1 MDERTL
7 RVLEFAKVRDR
18 LAAQTVTAIG
28 RETATALMP
37 SPDPDMVRRWQQ
49 GTREAIS
56 LLADGDVP
64 LRGTSDI
71 RDALQRCQIGSAL
84 EPRELLAMRDTLAT
98 IRQCKGYIDAR
109 RDRVEQL
116 RELADQMA
124 VFSDLEEAIRRTV
137 ADDGTIPDS
146 ASPDLA
152 RIRRER
158 RTTEARIREKLDDLL
173 RGSSARML
181 QDALV
186 TTRGD
191 RFVVPVKQEFKGQFP
206 GVLHDQSSSG
216 ATAFMEPLA
225 VVPLG
230 NRMRE
235 LDIEERDEITRLLRA
250 LSGRIGVKAEAIG
263 WAYEAVGH
271 VDFAV
276 AKARLADLMHASPPE
291 IETTGSL
298 RFMHARHPLLTG
310 DVVPID
316 IWLGEEFTTL
326 VLTGPN
332 TGGKTVTLKTVGLL
346 TLMAQ
351 AGLFLPADPGSHA
364 AVFSQVFADIGDEQ
378 SIEQSLSTF
387 SSHMGA
393 IVKILKQ
400 LDDEISRGSPSPP
413 LGGEGRVRG
422 VTALVLLDEIGAGTD
437 PAEGVALA
445 RALIEH
451 LHALGARTVVTTHYS
466 ELKAL
471 AYDHPGIQNASVEFD
486 TLTLAPTYRL
496 LIGIPGRSNALTI
509 ATRLGLKPE
518 VVEKAQSYLGAEVAA
533 IDRILSDIESDRR
546 AYEFELAEAARMRRE
561 AEDLRGKYD
570 QEAQR
575 LKEQRAKILGRLREE
590 ADALLVR
597 TRREVEAI
605 LESLKAKP
613 SAQNVAD
620 ARSRLR
626 QIAEDLEGDIET
638 APQAPDLSEP
648 LQHVEPGQRVLI
660 VPLNR
665 DGVVAGPPDSHGEVE
680 VESGTLRVRV
690 HVSALRAAPAEAER
704 LPTEGPGRHVPT
716 YEVFNAPHSVP
727 LSIEIRGETTDEAR
741 PKLEQ
746 YIDDAYVAGYDRV
759 TIVHG
764 KGTGVLRSMV
774 HNFLS
779 SHPQVKHFRLGGR
792 GEGDT
797 GVTIVEFK
805 K

>member
-1 MDERTL
+1 MDDRTL
-7 RVLEFAKVRDR
+7 RVLEFGKVRDR

-28 RETATALMP
+28 RDTAAALTP
-37 SPDPDMVRRWQQ
+37 SPDPDVVRAWQQ
-49 GTREAIS
+49 DTREAIA

-71 RDALQRCQIGSAL
+71 RDALERCRIGSAL
-84 EPRELLAMRDTLAT
+84 EPLELLAMRDTLGT
-98 IRQCKGYIDAR
+98 IRQCKGYINAR
-109 RDRVEQL
+109 RDRVDRL
-116 RELADQMA
+116 GELADQMA

-146 ASPDLA
+146 ASADLA

-173 RGSSARML
+173 RGPSARML

-186 TTRGD
+186 TARGD

-235 LDIEERDEITRLLRA
+235 LDIEERDEIARLLRA
-250 LSGRIGVKAEAIG
+250 LSGRIGEKADAIG

-271 VDFAV
+271 VDFTV
-276 AKARLADLMHASPPE
+276 AKARLADLMHASAPE
-291 IETTGSL
+291 IQTSGSL
-298 RFMHARHPLLTG
+298 RFLRARHPLLTG
-310 DVVPID
+310 EVVPID
-316 IWLGEEFTTL
+316 VWLGEEFTTL

-332 TGGKTVTLKTVGLL
+332 TGGKTVTLKTIGLL

-351 AGLFLPADPGSHA
+351 AGLFLPADPGSRA
-364 AVFSQVFADIGDEQ
+364 AVFAQVFADIGDEQ

-393 IVKILKQ
+393 IVKILDQ
-400 LDDEISRGSPSPP
+400 LEDAPSP
-413 LGGEGRVRG
+413 
-422 VTALVLLDEIGAGTD
+422 ALVLLDEIGAGTD
-437 PAEGVALA
+437 PTEGVALA

-451 LHALGARTVVTTHYS
+451 LHALGARTAVTTHYS

-471 AYDHPGIQNASVEFD
+471 AYDRPGIHNASVEFD
-486 TLTLAPTYRL
+486 TVTLRPTYRL
-496 LIGIPGRSNALTI
+496 LIGIPGRSNALTV

-518 VVEKAQSYLGAEVAA
+518 VVEKAQGYLGAEVAA

-561 AEDLRGKYD
+561 AEDLRRKYD
-570 QEAQR
+570 QDQQR

-605 LESLKAKP
+605 VESLKAKP
-613 SAQNVAD
+613 SAQDIQD
-620 ARSRLR
+620 ARARLR
-626 QIAEDLEGDIET
+626 QIAEDLEEQIET
-638 APQAPDLSEP
+638 APQAPDQNDP

-680 VESGTLRVRV
+680 VESGTMRVRV
-690 HVSALRAAPAEAER
+690 HVSALRAAPAADAAPHGDDTR
-704 LPTEGPGRHVPT
+704 RHVPT
-716 YEVFNAPHSVP
+716 YEVLNAPESVP
-727 LSIEIRGETTDEAR
+727 LSIEIRGETTDEAL

-746 YIDDAYVAGYDRV
+746 YIDDAYVAGYERV

-764 KGTGVLRSMV
+764 KGTGTLRSMV
-774 HNFLS
+774 HTFLT
-779 SHPQVKHFRLGGR
+779 SHPHVKHFRLGGR

-797 GVTIVEFK
+797 GVTIVELK
-805 K
+805 R